1 MSPRDDTPEA
11 KRDVK
16 ADNPPSRPTHFLA
29 EIIAADLAS
38 NRDGGRVVTRF
49 PPEPN
54 GFLHIGH
61 AKSICLNFGLA
72 DAFGGQS
79 HLRMDD
85 TNPTAE
91 DVRYVEA
98 IERDVAWLGF
108 RWTGPVRYASDS
120 FETMY
125 NCAVRLIRDGKA
137 YVDSQSV
144 DEIRAGRGGFGHPG
158 VDSPFRMRD
167 VAENLDLFTRMRA
180 GEFADGSHVLRAR
193 IDMTHPNLL
202 LRDPLLYR
210 IRHAH
215 HHRTGDAWCIYPM
228 YDYAHPLEDA
238 IEGITHSICTLEFES
253 NREFYDWVLD
263 QTVNPETDTAWSPRP
278 RQHEF
283 ARLALAYTVVSKR
296 KLLQLVTDGTVTG
309 WDDPRMPTIAGL
321 RRRGVSPEA
330 LRDFADLIGVAKN
343 NSLVDLG
350 KLEFCIRQDL
360 EKRAPRALAVLAPLK
375 LELTTWPDHHVEALD
390 LPWWPGNEPAEGDA
404 AYRGTR
410 PVPFGRQ
417 LLIERDDFSDDPPPD
432 WKRLA
437 LGREVRLLGAYFV
450 RCDEVV
456 RDPATGEVVLVRC
469 SHDPETRGGVAT
481 DGRSAAGTLH
491 WLHEPSAVPAELRLY
506 DRLFAVE
513 LPDDDGDFHQ
523 HLTPGSRQL
532 LAGRVEPAVAAAAAG
547 TRFQFMRQG
556 YFFSDP
562 VEHAPDAPI
571 FNRIIGLRDQ
581 AAKAEGRTERVRKAS
596 SASRPLA
603 PKKPRSEHRAE
614 LRAETPELAER
625 YERYQAA
632 LGLGEDEADR
642 LTSDLALARFYDAA
656 VAVHGQPGSVAKWLL
671 NDLLGALKE
680 RTVGDMPLAAAQF
693 GAFVALVDAGAVA
706 PRAAK
711 DLLAKL
717 VEHGGEPAAL
727 VAEMGL
733 ERVEDA
739 GVVEAAVTAVLAK
752 HPAEVE
758 RFRAGEQKLLGVLLG
773 AAMREVRGADAGEV
787 RRVLVGRL
795 G

>member
-253 NREFYDWVLD
+253 NR
-263 QTVNPETDTAWSPRP
+263 N
-278 RQHEF
+278 
-283 ARLALAYTVVSKR
+283 
-296 KLLQLVTDGTVTG
+296 
-309 WDDPRMPTIAGL
+309 
-321 RRRGVSPEA
+321 
-330 LRDFADLIGVAKN
+330 
-343 NSLVDLG
+343 
-350 KLEFCIRQDL
+350 FCQPHDS
-360 EKRAPRALAVLAPLK
+360 
-375 LELTTWPDHHVEALD
+375 
-390 LPWWPGNEPAEGDA
+390 
-404 AYRGTR
+404 TR
-410 PVPFGRQ
+410 
-417 LLIERDDFSDDPPPD
+417 
-432 WKRLA
+432 
-437 LGREVRLLGAYFV
+437 
-450 RCDEVV
+450 
-456 RDPATGEVVLVRC
+456 
-469 SHDPETRGGVAT
+469 
-481 DGRSAAGTLH
+481 
-491 WLHEPSAVPAELRLY
+491 
-506 DRLFAVE
+506 
-513 LPDDDGDFHQ
+513 
-523 HLTPGSRQL
+523 
-532 LAGRVEPAVAAAAAG
+532 
-547 TRFQFMRQG
+547 
-556 YFFSDP
+556 
-562 VEHAPDAPI
+562 
-571 FNRIIGLRDQ
+571 N
-581 AAKAEGRTERVRKAS
+581 
-596 SASRPLA
+596 
-603 PKKPRSEHRAE
+603 
-614 LRAETPELAER
+614 
-625 YERYQAA
+625 
-632 LGLGEDEADR
+632 
-642 LTSDLALARFYDAA
+642 
-656 VAVHGQPGSVAKWLL
+656 
-671 NDLLGALKE
+671 
-680 RTVGDMPLAAAQF
+680 
-693 GAFVALVDAGAVA
+693 
-706 PRAAK
+706 
-711 DLLAKL
+711 
-717 VEHGGEPAAL
+717 
-727 VAEMGL
+727 
-733 ERVEDA
+733 
-739 GVVEAAVTAVLAK
+739 
-752 HPAEVE
+752 
-758 RFRAGEQKLLGVLLG
+758 
-773 AAMREVRGADAGEV
+773 
-787 RRVLVGRL
+787 
-795 G
+795 